1 MEVVTFGAQYE
12 LIEFNHYID
21 HESEETVSVLDIV
34 IKTNTLEFIEKDF
47 NILFI
52 IDTEKTS
59 YVFSNYELTEYYKI
73 GGGLVRIIC
82 VK

>member
-1 MEVVTFGAQYE
+1 MEAITFGAQYE

-21 HESEETVSVLDIV
+21 HESEETTSVLDIV
-34 IKTNTLEFIEKDF
+34 IKSNAIDCIEKEF
-47 NILFI
+47 NNLFV

-59 YVFSNYELTEYYKI
+59 YVFSSYELIEYYEV
-73 GGGLVRIIC
+73 GGGLIRIIC

>member
-1 MEVVTFGAQYE
+1 MKVVTFGAQYE

-34 IKTNTLEFIEKDF
+34 IKSNTMDFIEKEF
-47 NILFI
+47 NNLFI

-59 YVFSNYELTEYYKI
+59 YVFSKYELTEYYEI

>member
-1 MEVVTFGAQYE
+1 MEVITFGAKYE

-21 HESEETVSVLDIV
+21 HESEKTVSVLDIV
-34 IKTNTLEFIEKDF
+34 IKTNALDFIEKEF
-47 NILFI
+47 NNLFI

-59 YVFSNYELTEYYKI
+59 YVFSDYELTEYYEI